1 MICARLTLTS
11 IAAVTPAHLEQD
23 DTMVN
28 ITIWHNPRCSKS
40 RVTLGLLQERG
51 IDPVQV
57 KYLEK
62 PPTVAEITAA
72 LIALKIPPF
81 ELMRRNEPAFKELKL
96 SKESTNDELIA
107 AMANQPILIERPIVF
122 AGKNA
127 VIGRPPE
134 NVLRL
139 LED

>member
-1 MICARLTLTS
+1 LAS

-23 DTMVN
+23 NTMVN

-40 RVTLGLLQERG
+40 RVTLGLLQEKG

-62 PPTVAEITAA
+62 PPTSAEITAA

-81 ELMRRNEPAFKELKL
+81 ELIRRNEPAFKQLKL
-96 SKESTNDELIA
+96 SKESTDNELIA
-107 AMANQPILIERPIVF
+107 AMANHPVLIERPIVF

>member
-1 MICARLTLTS
+1 
-11 IAAVTPAHLEQD
+11 
-23 DTMVN
+23 MVN

-40 RVTLGLLQERG
+40 RVTLGLLQEKG

-81 ELMRRNEPAFKELKL
+81 ELIRRNEPAFKELKL
-96 SKESTNDELIA
+96 SKESTDNELIA
-107 AMANQPILIERPIVF
+107 AMANHPILIERPIVF

-139 LED
+139 LEDSI

>member
-1 MICARLTLTS
+1 MCETHCARLTLAS

-23 DTMVN
+23 NTMVN

-40 RVTLGLLQERG
+40 RVTLGLLQEKG
-51 IDPVQV
+51 IDPVEV

-81 ELMRRNEPAFKELKL
+81 ELIRRNEPAFKELKL
-96 SKESTNDELIA
+96 SKESTDNELIA
-107 AMANQPILIERPIVF
+107 AMANHPIL
-122 AGKNA
+122 
-127 VIGRPPE
+127 
-134 NVLRL
+134 
-139 LED
+139 LESTRHAAFFCRIIDAY

>member
-40 RVTLGLLQERG
+40 RVTLGLLQEKG

>member
-1 MICARLTLTS
+1 
-11 IAAVTPAHLEQD
+11 
-23 DTMVN
+23 MVN

-40 RVTLGLLQERG
+40 RVTLGLLQEKG

-81 ELMRRNEPAFKELKL
+81 
-96 SKESTNDELIA
+96 
-107 AMANQPILIERPIVF
+107 
-122 AGKNA
+122 
-127 VIGRPPE
+127 
-134 NVLRL
+134 
-139 LED
+139 

>member
-1 MICARLTLTS
+1 MTS
-11 IAAVTPAHLEQD
+11 IAAVTPAHLEHD